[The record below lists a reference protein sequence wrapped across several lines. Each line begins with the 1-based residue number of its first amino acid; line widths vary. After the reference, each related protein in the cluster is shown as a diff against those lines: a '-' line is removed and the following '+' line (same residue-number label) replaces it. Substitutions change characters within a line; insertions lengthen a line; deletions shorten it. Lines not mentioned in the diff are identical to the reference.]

1 MDPMTYHPG
10 DQIYYPTAIGRPLL
24 CQIIGVDTV
33 RVGENIAQIV
43 KVKPIE
49 PPATARLRLVRPLH
63 GVRRIS
69 RGASGRSPGGRS
81 GEAGKIRRLHFPEAG
96 GPSLPETA

>member
-1 MDPMTYHPG
+1 MTYHPG

-43 KVKPIE
+43 KAKPIE
-49 PPATARLRLVRPLH
+49 RPATARLRLVPVP

-69 RGASGRSPGGRS
+69 RGASGRTPGGRS
-81 GEAGKIRRLHFPEAG
+81 GAAGKVRRLHFPEAG